1 MEPNNAET
9 GGRSSGQPE
18 TDHSWSALLA
28 AYRLGPKADWS
39 GPLIERLGPWLTR
52 ARHRLVA
59 VPPFLDRDDTA
70 QQLVLEVLR
79 IAARWRPQGDDCWIP
94 RKLVE
99 AAERR
104 VRKRLSRE
112 RSAQTVELNDRL
124 HTA

>member
-1 MEPNNAET
+1 MEPNNAED

-18 TDHSWSALLA
+18 TDLSWSSLLA
-28 AYRLGPKADWS
+28 AYRLGPKAAWS

-52 ARHRLVA
+52 ARQRLIA
-59 VPPFLDRDDTA
+59 VPPFLDRDDIA

-79 IAARWRPQGDDCWIP
+79 IAARWRPHCEDCWIP

-104 VRKRLSRE
+104 GRQTLSPAR
-112 RSAQTVELNDRL
+112 APLAAAPDGP
-124 HTA
+124 